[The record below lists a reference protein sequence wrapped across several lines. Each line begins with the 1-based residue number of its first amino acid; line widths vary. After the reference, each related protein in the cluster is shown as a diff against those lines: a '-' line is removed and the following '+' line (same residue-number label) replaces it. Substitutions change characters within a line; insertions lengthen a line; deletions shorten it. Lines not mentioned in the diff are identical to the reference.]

1 MPPPPRL
8 LVQPASTAAAASV
21 RLPARRT
28 TTIAPLP
35 AHISQRLSLRP
46 QRRHARVHDV
56 RFVTTQQTSSAAIT
70 EKYRAKLQ
78 DKARAEGL
86 ESISELKEVYKEKIS
101 DVRRKAATIGP
112 PIGAGGS
119 KDAGTVTGTGLQ
131 HPPPPPPT
139 PQPHQA
145 QGKGSPTH
153 KVPDT
158 GIKPLSSYLDL
169 EKIASLPAKE
179 IELIWRLRH
188 ASDPNSLTAVI
199 PLSTYNRMLASA
211 QKHPQ
216 FILPLPRPASDDGSG
231 DIQQAADGFAGKD
244 VKRTT
249 ADVHF
254 LQWAWHAPSVAP
266 TPGQRTANTHTSTV
280 IFTHLAAFKLHGEH
294 AQPHTTITHHLDLAD
309 SHELVLLNGGVVNG
323 RGVSAEE
330 ARWLLMCL
338 QKFYDV
344 EGHGGGMGK
353 DKRQELMR
361 KFSTGDTTFSLEE
374 LLDEAE
380 RVS

>member
-1 MPPPPRL
+1 MPPPPRIL
-8 LVQPASTAAAASV
+8 PRPSAIPI
-21 RLPARRT
+21 RLPARRAT
-28 TTIAPLP
+28 ASALLPQIA
-35 AHISQRLSLRP
+35 QRLSLRP

-78 DKARAEGL
+78 DKARQEGL

-101 DVRRKAATIGP
+101 DVKRRAATLGP
-112 PIGAGGS
+112 PIREGGATDTATTS
-119 KDAGTVTGTGLQ
+119 PGLQ

-139 PQPHQA
+139 PQARAQT

-153 KVPDT
+153 KVPET

-169 EKIASLPAKE
+169 EKISALPAKE

-188 ASDPNSLTAVI
+188 ASDPNSLTAVV

-211 QKHPQ
+211 KKHPQ

-254 LQWAWHAPSVAP
+254 LQWAWHPPSVAP
-266 TPGQRTANTHTSTV
+266 APGQRTANTHTSTV